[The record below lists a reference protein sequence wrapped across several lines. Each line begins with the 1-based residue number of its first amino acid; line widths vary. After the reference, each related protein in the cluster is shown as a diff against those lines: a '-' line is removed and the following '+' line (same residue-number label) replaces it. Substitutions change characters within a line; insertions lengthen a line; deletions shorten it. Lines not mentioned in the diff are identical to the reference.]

1 MRREIAALIAAMAM
15 VTTANGGETLRVTSP
30 DGRNELTFTKDGKEL
45 RYELKRDGVTAVGP
59 SRAGLHVDNRVWEMA
74 LGPTPC
80 GIRSMA
86 KEARL
91 KTVSTAPRCI

>member
-59 SRAGLHVDNRVWEMA
+59 SRAGLHVDNRVWEIA
-74 LGPTPC
+74 ISRSPTAGWIC
-80 GIRSMA
+80 
-86 KEARL
+86 L
-91 KTVSTAPRCI
+91 KPTA